1 MRRRLHVA
9 LDSMHAKW
17 KPRATTNMISRY
29 LFWKAK
35 RHMPRPQ
42 PCGDFCISKVDNTA
56 RSREKKLAKTN
67 FPFYTD
73 FRIQTPF
80 FPIFGSFS
88 LFAVIWCIRCIG
100 FSWMSG
106 FIINI
111 GAPKTLYTNIV
122 ASLRGDER
130 CEHCRSNYTLGSDN
144 GNGNGNS
151 KGSEKLYRY
160 LITRVCIHFGII
172 FHWVIS
178 IERLFQPNDM
188 IATPLHRSAQQKNHL
203 QAVSV
208 CVCAVQNAVTLLDYE
223 QNKWKRDIRI
233 NIYKWRNKEI
243 EVEKKQHEKEKNRN
257 SLPAKWA
264 NRERGAPYH
273 IMNK

>member
-1 MRRRLHVA
+1 MRSENRVQPRTWYQ
-9 LDSMHAKW
+9 DICFEKPNDICQDRSHAVIFASQKLITPHESG
-17 KPRATTNMISRY
+17 K
-29 LFWKAK
+29 
-35 RHMPRPQ
+35 
-42 PCGDFCISKVDNTA
+42 
-56 RSREKKLAKTN
+56 KKLAKTN

-172 FHWVIS
+172 FHRVIS
-178 IERLFQPNDM
+178 IERLFNQT
-188 IATPLHRSAQQKNHL
+188 IWLLHRCTAAL
-203 QAVSV
+203 
-208 CVCAVQNAVTLLDYE
+208 
-223 QNKWKRDIRI
+223 
-233 NIYKWRNKEI
+233 
-243 EVEKKQHEKEKNRN
+243 NRKTIFR
-257 SLPAKWA
+257 L
-264 NRERGAPYH
+264 
-273 IMNK
+273 